1 MSEKRVT
8 TTDIPE
14 VVAVSGRGDLA
25 ATTLVVL
32 MALTLFYLPSVLTIF
47 SQISQP
53 HELIAMGVIMATA
66 YTAVFCLNYFWLVP
80 RLLFRDER
88 KAMYFII
95 NTAIILLI
103 CLSVPAWFETHGGI
117 PCPPRHVHHIE
128 SPGQYL
134 MGYLRFLLRDSIMM
148 ILSAAL
154 AYAMRFTR
162 ERDLI
167 RRRQLELD
175 AERRRLELRSL
186 RAQLNPHFLF
196 NSLNNIYALIA
207 ISPDNAQAA
216 LHDLSGM
223 LRFMIYD
230 ASAPSVPLEKELRFI
245 SDYVALMRL
254 RLRSSMTLT
263 YKTDIHCTCNP
274 VIAPMLLLTL
284 VENAFKHSAP
294 DGPKGF
300 INITVTADDT
310 WLTCTLAN
318 TCTPASSL
326 SSDNLQPPVYNS
338 RLSHDS
344 TRLSYNSDNSHTNL
358 SLGIGLANIRR
369 QLNLLYPGAFSL
381 ETGCE
386 GSVYRAGLRIATS
399 ALLP

>member
-1 MSEKRVT
+1 MNEKSVA

-14 VVAVSGRGDLA
+14 GTTGSGRGDLA
-25 ATTLVVL
+25 ATALVVL

-47 SQISQP
+47 SQVPQP
-53 HELIAMGVIMATA
+53 HELIIMGVIMATA

-80 RLLFRDER
+80 RILFRDDR

-95 NTAIILLI
+95 NMALILMI
-103 CLSVPAWFETHGGI
+103 CLSVPAWFERHGGI
-117 PCPPRHVHHIE
+117 PYPPRHGQHIE
-128 SPGQYL
+128 SSGQQL
-134 MGYLRFLLRDSIMM
+134 IGYLRFVLRDGIMM
-148 ILSAAL
+148 VLSAAL
-154 AYAMRFTR
+154 AYAMRLTR

-167 RRRQLELD
+167 RRRRLELD

-207 ISPDNAQAA
+207 ISPDNAQSA

-254 RLRSSMTLT
+254 RLRSSMILT
-263 YKTDIHCTCNP
+263 CNIDIHCTGNP

-300 INITVTADDT
+300 IDITVTADDT
-310 WLTCTLAN
+310 CLNCNLTN
-318 TCTPASSL
+318 TCAPISSTTPTTSPTEH
-326 SSDNLQPPVYNS
+326 NP

-344 TRLSYNSDNSHTNL
+344 THLSDTSHNSTISP
-358 SLGIGLANIRR
+358 GIGLTNIRR
-369 QLNLLYPGAFSL
+369 QLNLLYPGAFNL
-381 ETGCE
+381 ATGRE
-386 GSVYRAGLRIATS
+386 GSVYCARLSIATS
-399 ALLP
+399 ALIP